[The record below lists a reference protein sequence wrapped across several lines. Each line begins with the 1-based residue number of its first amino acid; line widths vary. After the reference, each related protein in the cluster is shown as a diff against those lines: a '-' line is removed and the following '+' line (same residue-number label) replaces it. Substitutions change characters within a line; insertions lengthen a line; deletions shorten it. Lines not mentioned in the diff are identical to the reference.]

1 MAQAHK
7 CCLVGCNNNAWQGI
21 SDYCET
27 HYMERNAGTMTD
39 AEFIED
45 MRAYRQDHQPDGYP
59 CVQTW
64 QIDRL
69 IEIIDRLTSD
79 IDAIRG

>member
-1 MAQAHK
+1 MNEAHK
-7 CCLVGCNNNAWQGI
+7 CCLAGCNNNAWQGV
-21 SDYCET
+21 SDYCEG
-27 HYMERNAGTMTD
+27 HRMEKNAATMTD
-39 AEFIED
+39 AEFIEE
-45 MRAYRQDHQPDGYP
+45 MRTYRLDHLPDGYP